1 MLVELKRRE
10 NSKLFPKKSLDFL
23 IFHANLYN
31 FYHYLSNQIIKHLI
45 TIFVNLM
52 ESAALL
58 RLAEPEGREK
68 EPDTFKNYNLSF
80 YNDDVSQNGSEIS
93 TALVD

>member
-1 MLVELKRRE
+1 
-10 NSKLFPKKSLDFL
+10 
-23 IFHANLYN
+23 
-31 FYHYLSNQIIKHLI
+31 
-45 TIFVNLM
+45 M

-58 RLAEPEGREK
+58 RLTEPEGRER
-68 EPDTFKNYNLSF
+68 EPDTFKNYHLSF